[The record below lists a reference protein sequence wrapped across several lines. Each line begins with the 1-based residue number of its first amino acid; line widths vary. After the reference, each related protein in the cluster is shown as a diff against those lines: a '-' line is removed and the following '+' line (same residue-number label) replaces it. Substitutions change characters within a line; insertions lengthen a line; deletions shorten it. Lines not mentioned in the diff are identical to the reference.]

1 MAMSKEH
8 KEALAE
14 GRRQSR
20 AIKGYLR
27 ALQGRKPGR
36 PVTKQTIE
44 ARLGRVGD
52 QIGSTA
58 DPLKSLQ
65 LIQTRLELEEQLA
78 RIGDTGNLAE
88 LEKEFVTHAMDYSER
103 KGITYTAWRQVGVP
117 AVTLKKAGIKETR
130 RRG

>member
-36 PVTKQTIE
+36 PVTTRTIE

-52 QIGSTA
+52 QIGSSD

-65 LIQTRLELEEQLA
+65 LIQTRLELEEQLS

-88 LEKEFVTHAMDYSER
+88 LEKEFVTYAMDYSER

-117 AVTLKKAGIKETR
+117 AVTLKKAGIQETR
-130 RRG
+130 RRR

>member
-1 MAMSKEH
+1 MSKEH
-8 KEALAE
+8 KDALAE

-36 PVTKQTIE
+36 PVTTRTIE

-52 QIGSTA
+52 QIGSTD

-65 LIQTRLELEEQLA
+65 LIQTRLELEEQLS

-88 LEKEFVTHAMDYSER
+88 LEKEFVTYAMDYSER

-130 RRG
+130 RLR

>member
-1 MAMSKEH
+1 MSKEH

-36 PVTKQTIE
+36 PVTKQSIE
-44 ARLGRVGD
+44 ARLGRLGD
-52 QIGSTA
+52 QIGSTD

-65 LIQTRLELEEQLA
+65 LIQTRLELEEQLS

-88 LEKEFVTHAMDYSER
+88 LEKEFVAYARDYSER

-117 AVTLKKAGIKETR
+117 AVTLKKAGIQETR
-130 RRG
+130 RRR

>member
-1 MAMSKEH
+1 VAMSKEH

-36 PVTKQTIE
+36 PVTKQSIE
-44 ARLGRVGD
+44 ARLGRLGD
-52 QIGSTA
+52 QIGSTD

-65 LIQTRLELEEQLA
+65 LIQTRLELEEQLS

-88 LEKEFVTHAMDYSER
+88 LEKEFVTYAMDYSER

-117 AVTLKKAGIKETR
+117 AVTLKKAGIQETR
-130 RRG
+130 RRR

>member
-36 PVTKQTIE
+36 PVTKQSIE
-44 ARLGRVGD
+44 ARLGRLGD
-52 QIGSTA
+52 QIGSTD

-65 LIQTRLELEEQLA
+65 LIQTRLELEEQLS

-88 LEKEFVTHAMDYSER
+88 LEKEFVAYARDYSVR
-103 KGITYTAWRQVGVP
+103 KGIAYTAWRQVGVP
-117 AVTLKKAGIKETR
+117 AVTLKKAGIQETR
-130 RRG
+130 RRR